1 MKAAISGRTLKALK
15 EPFTFA
21 LKHTK
26 DETLILSRY
35 IPNLALN

>member
-26 DETLILSRY
+26 DETDSIEIEFQILH
-35 IPNLALN
+35 